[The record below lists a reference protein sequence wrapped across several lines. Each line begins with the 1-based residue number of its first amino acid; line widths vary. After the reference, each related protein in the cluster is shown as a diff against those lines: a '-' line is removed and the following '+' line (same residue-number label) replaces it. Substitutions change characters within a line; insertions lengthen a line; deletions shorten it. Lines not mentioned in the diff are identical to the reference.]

1 MAKKLIPPKNSSSPT
16 RVIEKLLK
24 EKLIGQERAIR
35 EIIRGL
41 ERAYSGLKN
50 PDHPVAVLAF
60 FGPTGTGK
68 TFAAEALAN
77 CFPRHKVWRCPRHY
91 ECGYVITEE
100 ERQAGIQV
108 AEYCPTHNGKL
119 RIEKI
124 VSNTIWT
131 IDCGGVSGALDH
143 AITTLMGSPPSYV
156 GQEITPIFTG
166 GKAPHVV
173 LFDEAEKALLTKNWS
188 GGSSFAN
195 VLLKILE
202 KGRIRNNL
210 NEEIDFT
217 QSIIILTGN
226 LGAAEILKE
235 FEGVLGF
242 HVSSKDRHRD
252 IAQMTDQEVGDLNK
266 RIYSVV
272 KKKAERDLAPEFLN
286 RLDRLVVFHFLTRSG
301 YERILQNEIAKL
313 QSQIA
318 RAIKRKKVPAF
329 VLTFTPAALDYL
341 LREAMADRRFGAR
354 PLVRVLEKRV
364 VTPLAELINNRVIR
378 AGDHLQAR
386 VEKAA
391 DGDEELEETIVF
403 FLTSSSKERPLKS
416 HKSGNA

>member
-1 MAKKLIPPKNSSSPT
+1 VAKKLIPPKNSSSPT

-266 RIYSVV
+266 RIYIGREEKGRKGPGAGVPQSIGSAGGLPLPHPKRIRKNSPERNREVAV
-272 KKKAERDLAPEFLN
+272 ADCKGDKKEEGPRFRPHLYPGSAGLSASRGN
-286 RLDRLVVFHFLTRSG
+286 GR
-301 YERILQNEIAKL
+301 
-313 QSQIA
+313 
-318 RAIKRKKVPAF
+318 PA
-329 VLTFTPAALDYL
+329 LRGTAA
-341 LREAMADRRFGAR
+341 GA
-354 PLVRVLEKRV
+354 
-364 VTPLAELINNRVIR
+364 
-378 AGDHLQAR
+378 G
-386 VEKAA
+386 
-391 DGDEELEETIVF
+391 
-403 FLTSSSKERPLKS
+403 S
-416 HKSGNA
+416 